1 MHRRIT
7 ICKIY
12 SDISIDIT
20 FNVSIY
26 HVSQCIAIIGC
37 TDLNNMTNIRTYNFE
52 STSQIIELTL
62 Q

>member
-1 MHRRIT
+1 MQD
-7 ICKIY
+7 
-12 SDISIDIT
+12 SDTGIDTT

-26 HVSQCIAIIGC
+26 HVSQCIAIIVGIG
-37 TDLNNMTNIRTYNFE
+37 LKQYGKHAYNFE